1 MGGIILGVEKAKKI
15 MMDHFANTARRFGL
29 SELYGYIYGVLFFE
43 DEPLSLGEIAER
55 TGYSLSHVS
64 TALKLLENLGLVK
77 RIKKPG
83 DKRAYYTAIKN
94 IREWRKEAYYKKI
107 EEDVR
112 QTRESLLRALKAIE
126 DDNSEEAIK
135 LRERIEFALQ
145 RNAITERIIHIFLKN
160 EEEKVLRVLLKCLE
174 EKLNGT
180 KT

>member
-1 MGGIILGVEKAKKI
+1 MRVGVDEAKRI
-15 MMDHFANTARRFGL
+15 MMEHFADTARRFGL

-43 DEPLSLGEIAER
+43 DEPLSLGKIAER

-64 TALKLLENLGLVK
+64 TALKLLENIGLVK

-112 QTRESLLRALKAIE
+112 QTRKSLLKALGAIG
-126 DDNSEEAIK
+126 DDESEEAVKIK
-135 LRERIEFALQ
+135 ERIEFSLQ
-145 RNAITERIIHIFLKN
+145 RNAITERIINIFLKN
-160 EEEKVLRVLLKCLE
+160 EEEKVLRVLLECLE
-174 EKLNGT
+174 EKLNT
-180 KT
+180 T

>member
-1 MGGIILGVEKAKKI
+1 MRVGVDEAKRI
-15 MMDHFANTARRFGL
+15 MMEHFADTARRFGL

-43 DEPLSLGEIAER
+43 DEPLSLGKIAER

-64 TALKLLENLGLVK
+64 TALKLLENIGLVK

-112 QTRESLLRALKAIE
+112 QTQKSLLKALEAIG
-126 DDNSEEAIK
+126 DDESEEAVKIK
-135 LRERIEFALQ
+135 ERIEFSLQ
-145 RNAITERIIHIFLKN
+145 RNAITERIINIFLKN
-160 EEEKVLRVLLKCLE
+160 EEEKVLRVLLECLE
-174 EKLNGT
+174 EKLNT
-180 KT
+180 T

>member
-1 MGGIILGVEKAKKI
+1 MRVGVDEAKRI
-15 MMDHFANTARRFGL
+15 MMEHFADTARRFGL

-43 DEPLSLGEIAER
+43 DEPLSLGKIAKR

-64 TALKLLENLGLVK
+64 TALKLLENIGLVK

-112 QTRESLLRALKAIE
+112 QTRKSLLKALEAIG
-126 DDNSEEAIK
+126 DDESEEAVKIK
-135 LRERIEFALQ
+135 ERIEFSLQ
-145 RNAITERIIHIFLKN
+145 RNAITERIINIFLKN
-160 EEEKVLRVLLKCLE
+160 EEEKVLRVLLECLE
-174 EKLNGT
+174 EKLNT
-180 KT
+180 T

>member
-1 MGGIILGVEKAKKI
+1 MRVGVDEAKRI
-15 MMDHFANTARRFGL
+15 MMEHFADTARRFGL

-43 DEPLSLGEIAER
+43 DEPLSLGKIAER

-64 TALKLLENLGLVK
+64 TALKLLENIGLVK

-112 QTRESLLRALKAIE
+112 QTRKSLLKALEAIG
-126 DDNSEEAIK
+126 DDESEEAVKIK
-135 LRERIEFALQ
+135 ERIEFSLQ
-145 RNAITERIIHIFLKN
+145 RNAITERIINIFLKN
-160 EEEKVLRVLLKCLE
+160 EEEKVLRVLLECLE
-174 EKLNGT
+174 EKLNST
-180 KT
+180 

>member
-1 MGGIILGVEKAKKI
+1 MRVGVDEAKRI
-15 MMDHFANTARRFGL
+15 MMEHFADTARRFGL

-43 DEPLSLGEIAER
+43 DEPLSLWKIAER

-64 TALKLLENLGLVK
+64 TALKLLENIGLVK

-112 QTRESLLRALKAIE
+112 QTRKSLLKALEAIG
-126 DDNSEEAIK
+126 DDESEEAVKIK
-135 LRERIEFALQ
+135 ERIEFSLQ
-145 RNAITERIIHIFLKN
+145 RNAITERIINIFLKN
-160 EEEKVLRVLLKCLE
+160 EEEKVLRVLLECLE
-174 EKLNGT
+174 EKLNT
-180 KT
+180 T